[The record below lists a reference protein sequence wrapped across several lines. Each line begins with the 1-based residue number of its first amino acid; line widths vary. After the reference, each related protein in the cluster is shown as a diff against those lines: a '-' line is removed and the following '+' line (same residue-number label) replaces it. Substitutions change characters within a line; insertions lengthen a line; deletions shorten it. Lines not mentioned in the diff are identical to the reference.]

1 MAIVR
6 PGNTGELPL
15 VEVDELDDVD
25 VLDDVVEDVAEL
37 VVGGVVA
44 AGAGDPLEHPA
55 RVSAA
60 AATTAL
66 MVRRRIP
73 PSSFRSLSCPWT
85 LGGVAIVG
93 RARSATMCGCPTG

>member
-73 PSSFRSLSCPWT
+73 PSSFRSCR
-85 LGGVAIVG
+85 AHG
-93 RARSATMCGCPTG
+93 RWAASPS